1 MAYSDA
7 IIIDEVKMP
16 EDIAAVLGITANELE
31 DICKSASVKL
41 FSKYKPTDW
50 KTHCFNNKT
59 EPGMADSQW
68 KGEITQY
75 NGTNIRANCGI
86 SVPYALLPDSL
97 FTAGEDYAFF
107 NTNQY
112 RNVPATLI
120 NQEWSKITPTVFRL
134 NDFYKYCHTTP
145 SYPIARGK
153 YPISFS
159 NLTVQTLKYNTL
171 QQSGSLLVVAEIHF
185 DYNDISVKNIAY
197 WLGVKNLLDSQSGT
211 GYNLKFG
218 FILCSDLSAQ
228 NVHFAVT
235 NEVEMTLDPNYD
247 QTTGL
252 VGYRNIALEDAP
264 LLKPA
269 FNDGFQV
276 NEKVY
281 IIPYIR
287 RSLNIGG
294 VNYRCY
300 FGLNIDSEH
309 LAYQQFTIRNSGLT
323 VQSVSLIGAGLTIAY
338 QKVQTKASSV
348 VIRFWVANIAN
359 MVFTFSGYSQFD
371 YSNKFYFLTTDF
383 GIMRNDDQG
392 YLVNQNIATLGQH
405 LDSDIDTRYSNIN
418 TQQKNATGLL
428 DGVIDNIRLAAYYTE
443 YEYSNTSTSAKV
455 GAQIIFMDK
464 QGNEMVQRSVSFS
477 GTINP
482 STTPDTQQS
491 LVMTTV
497 IH

>member
-1 MAYSDA
+1 
-7 IIIDEVKMP
+7 MP
-16 EDIAAVLGITANELE
+16 DDVAAVLGIQGNDLH
-31 DICKSASVKL
+31 DICTASVVNI
-41 FSKYKPTDW
+41 FSKFKPTDW
-50 KTHCFNNKT
+50 KTLVYNNKT
-59 EPGMADSQW
+59 DPGMADSQW

-75 NGTNIRANCGI
+75 NGTYIRANCGI
-86 SVPYALLPDSL
+86 SVPYALLPESL
-97 FTAGEDYAFF
+97 FTAGEDYTFIAS
-107 NTNQY
+107 NQY
-112 RNVPATLI
+112 RNVPATLF
-120 NQEWSKITPTVFRL
+120 NSLWSKITPTVFRL

-197 WLGVKNLLDSQSGT
+197 WLGVKNLLDAQSGT

-228 NVHFAVT
+228 ASNVHFAVT
-235 NEVEMTLDPNYD
+235 NEVEMTLDPQYD
-247 QTTGL
+247 QITGL
-252 VGYRNIALEDAP
+252 VGVRNIALEDVP

-269 FNDGFQV
+269 FDDGFQV
-276 NEKVY
+276 NETVY

-287 RSLNIGG
+287 RSLIIGG

-300 FGLNIDSEH
+300 FGLNIDNEH
-309 LAYQQFTIRNSGLT
+309 LAYQQFTIRNSGLAL
-323 VQSVSLIGAGLTIAY
+323 QSVSLIDAGLTIAY

-348 VIRFWVANIAN
+348 VIRFWIANIAN
-359 MVFTFSGYSQFD
+359 MMFTFSGYSQFD
-371 YSNKFYFLTTDF
+371 YSNKFYFLTTEF
-383 GIMRNDDQG
+383 GIMRNDGQG
-392 YLVNQNIATLGQH
+392 YMVDQNIATLGQY
-405 LDSDIDTRYSNIN
+405 LDSDINTRYSNIN
-418 TQQKNATGLL
+418 TQQKNASGLL
-428 DGVIDNIRLAAYYTE
+428 YGVIDNSRLAAYYTE
-443 YEYSNTSTSAKV
+443 IEYSNTSTSAKI
-455 GAQIIFMDK
+455 GTQIIFMDN

-497 IH
+497 IN